1 MAEIIRA
8 TGFTDTLQRL
18 VMPEGFQAN
27 VTAYLWGGGGGGGG
41 NDSHRGGNGCGAM
54 CSVKTFTVEPGDIID
69 VAVGGGGQSG
79 GTGAGQGSRPGIP
92 GPGYTTTGTIF
103 TTLELL
109 GSLGPYQSIY
119 KYSLNVYPTFLNK
132 YGVWEE
138 KRQYS
143 YNWGGGNYT
152 YWYNVPVFDHSAIVN
167 FPFTKVYTFTGTCDN
182 YFNVY
187 VDGNEVLSGTNW
199 PTVYNSQVLIPAG
212 NHSVRIRGV
221 NTGGPASIAVTI
233 TDSDVLDISYS
244 GGYGGTAGPAGSS
257 GAGGAGGGATLLFKN
272 FTLLAVAG
280 GGGGGG
286 GGGNVGASTGQ
297 DAPGDR
303 GQESGTTAGQNGTNR
318 TGDGGGGG
326 GGGGGVNA
334 GNGGTVPGGDTGG
347 YSGMYGGSAGDVTY
361 LPNGLKPG
369 GAGLPRYD
377 GRGGLGGVYTISGN
391 GGYAVLEFSPTSYQ
405 VKLDDAWTPVQKA
418 YINVNG
424 VWKESRNVFV
434 KYNGTWTHI
443 IGASDDYAPTL
454 STVAGYFGWEPRAGI
469 GGGGGGGG
477 GGGKIICTK
486 LFELGLM
493 SQDIYEAD
501 QAFGAEL
508 VQVRPDIYNG
518 YRAWAEIVVDWM
530 SGGGPKMMPWMTDE
544 EFSVAAAKWSTSWA
558 QDIATP
564 WAEEMAYRVGR
575 KEQGSLTGRMIMAA
589 GIPICKAVGVWQ
601 RWFGPSKKPAGFG
614 KGLMLIPVFVMFKLV
629 AELGRLIERK

>member
-8 TGFTDTLQRL
+8 TGFINDVQRL
-18 VMPEGFQAN
+18 VMPDGFSAD
-27 VTAYLWGGGGGGGG
+27 VTAYLWGGGGAGGG

-69 VAVGGGGQSG
+69 VAVGGGGQAG
-79 GTGAGQGSRPGIP
+79 GTGAGQGSHPGIP
-92 GPGYTTTGTIF
+92 GPGFTQESTLF
-103 TTLELL
+103 TTLEM
-109 GSLGPYQSIY
+109 
-119 KYSLNVYPTFLNK
+119 LNISNVVRRTYNRYPTFLNT
-132 YGVWEE
+132 YGVWE
-138 KRQYS
+138 RNWYN
-143 YNWGGGNYT
+143 YNWYYNYNW
-152 YWYNVPVFDHSAIVN
+152 WYNAPVFDHTRTVN
-167 FPFTKVYTFTGTCDN
+167 FPLTKLYTFTGTCDN
-182 YFNVY
+182 YFTVY
-187 VDGNEVLSGTNW
+187 VDGTAVLSGNNW
-199 PTVYNSQVLIPAG
+199 QTVYNSQVLIPAG
-212 NHSVRIRGV
+212 NHSVRVFGH

-233 TDSDVLDISYS
+233 TSDTVDQSFC
-244 GGYGGTAGPAGSS
+244 GGYGGTAGPSGSS
-257 GAGGAGGGATLLFKN
+257 GAGGAGGGATVLFHN
-272 FTLLAVAG
+272 STIIAVAG

-286 GGGNVGASTGQ
+286 GGGNVGAAVGQ

-303 GQESGTTAGQNGTNR
+303 GQDANSTAGQNGTNR
-318 TGDGGGGG
+318 TGDGAGGG
-326 GGGGGVNA
+326 GGGGGVNG

-347 YSGMYGGSAGDVTY
+347 YSGMYGSSVGDTTYNPSA
-361 LPNGLKPG
+361 LKPG
-369 GAGLPRYD
+369 GAAFPVYD
-377 GRGGLGGVYTISGN
+377 GRGGLGGVYTTSGN
-391 GGYAVLEFSPTSYQ
+391 GGYAVLVFRPTSYQ
-405 VKLDDAWTPVQKA
+405 VKLAGNWTPIQKA
-418 YINVNG
+418 FIKVNG
-424 VWKESRNVFV
+424 AWKESRNVFV
-434 KYNGTWTHI
+434 KSNGTWSHI

-454 STVAGYFGWEPRAGI
+454 SKVPGYFGANPRAGI
-469 GGGGGGGG
+469 GGGGGG

-486 LFELGLM
+486 LYELGLM
-493 SQDIYEAD
+493 SKDIYEAD

-544 EFSVAAAKWSTSWA
+544 EFSTAAAKWSTTWA

-575 KEQGSLTGRMIMAA
+575 KQQGSRTGRWIMAA

-601 RWFGPSKKPAGFG
+601 RWFGASKKPAGFG

>member
-8 TGFTDTLQRL
+8 TGFVNTLQRL

-54 CSVKTFTVEPGDIID
+54 CSVTTFTVDPGDVID
-69 VAVGGGGQSG
+69 VAVGGGGQAG
-79 GTGAGQGSRPGIP
+79 GAGAGQGSHPGIP
-92 GPGYTTTGTIF
+92 GPGYTTESTIF
-103 TTLELL
+103 STLELQ
-109 GSLGPYQSIY
+109 GSSGPDRSIY
-119 KYSLNVYPTFLNK
+119 KFSLNVYPTFLNT
-132 YGVWEE
+132 YGVWE
-138 KRQYS
+138 QQLVHNYYWANFYNYS
-143 YNWGGGNYT
+143 
-152 YWYNVPVFDHSAIVN
+152 YWYNLPVFDHTVTVN
-167 FPFTKVYTFTGTCDN
+167 FPTTRIYTFTGTCDN

-187 VDGNEVLSGTNW
+187 VDGNEVLSGNNW

-221 NTGGPASIAVTI
+221 NSGGPASIAVAI
-233 TDSDVLDISYS
+233 TQSGVIDVSYS
-244 GGYGGTAGPAGSS
+244 GGYGGTAGPNGTS

-272 FTLLAVAG
+272 NNLIAVAG

-286 GGGNVGASTGQ
+286 GGGNVGDSIGKDAPGTRGQ
-297 DAPGDR
+297 DA
-303 GQESGTTAGQNGTNR
+303 GTTAGQNGTNKP
-318 TGDGGGGG
+318 GDGGGGG
-326 GGGGGVNA
+326 GGGGGVPS
-334 GNGGTVPGGDTGG
+334 GNGGSTPTGDMGGF
-347 YSGMYGGSAGDVTY
+347 SGMYGGSVGDVTY

-377 GRGGLGGVYTISGN
+377 GRGGLGGLYTTSGA

-405 VKLDDAWTPVQKA
+405 VKLDGAWTPVQKA
-418 YINVNG
+418 YVKVNG
-424 VWKESRNVFV
+424 VWQESRNVFV
-434 KYNGTWTHI
+434 KSNGAWNHI

-454 STVAGYFGWEPRAGI
+454 STVAGYFGWNPRAGV
-469 GGGGGGGG
+469 GGGGGGG

-486 LFELGLM
+486 LYELGLM

-530 SGGGPKMMPWMTDE
+530 DGQGPKMMFWMSDE
-544 EFSVAAAKWSTSWA
+544 EFSAAAKKWSTTWA

-575 KEQGSLTGRMIMAA
+575 KQQGSLTGRMIMAA

-601 RWFGPSKKPAGFG
+601 RWFGPSKKSAGFG